1 MRKLLKLIIG
11 IISSII
17 LLMYLTL
24 PFVKIGDDKYKV
36 FEYIKYIFDNISMT
50 FKNVELTD
58 VDMLYTV
65 VAWLLMFII
74 VIVPI
79 ISLVVISIKGLLSGL
94 LSKKKL
100 KVIYLECLSFVFAG
114 TLIAL
119 SYYLVYKYSLPVD
132 ANALQLE
139 FVKMACNN
147 VWQPVLY
154 VSAFGSLL
162 LVGINLLANDIKNK
176 KEEEE

>member
-24 PFVKIGDDKYKV
+24 PFVKIGDDKYRV
-36 FEYIKYIFDNISMT
+36 FEYIKYIFDNISIT

-58 VDMLYTV
+58 VDMLYIV
-65 VAWLLMFII
+65 VAWLLMFIL

-79 ISLVVISIKGLLSGL
+79 ISLLIIAIKGCLSGL

-100 KVIYLECLSFVFAG
+100 KIIYLECLAFVFSG
-114 TLIAL
+114 TLIVL
-119 SYYLVYKYSLPVD
+119 SYYLVHKYSLPVD
-132 ANALQLE
+132 ANLLQIE

-162 LVGINLLANDIKNK
+162 LVGFNLLANDIKHK